1 MLNETFSKKGG
12 DSGKLLCYNANTG
25 KENGGVWVYKEA
37 KWAKQ
42 ILDLQDEEGK
52 WGQFHSLSKSNG
64 DRYTTE
70 MALRRLKRLGFTM
83 EDSCIQRA
91 VAYMTACLRREKE
104 IPDPREKLHDWDI
117 FTDLMLATW
126 IRQFTLDC
134 LEANRVA
141 NTWAKLITESFQSGT
156 YCHESYV
163 ASYLETFGMKPRG
176 GRLVDFVNFYPIA
189 LLPGCLDEDTE
200 SSFLDYILQHETGI
214 YYIYENRLTD
224 LPSRFQHRKTSY
236 YLAALEL
243 LAVYSTAGRKLSF
256 AADWLLSQ
264 RNDRGTWDMGSCV
277 NDKIYFPL
285 SDSWRKRETREAD
298 CTYRITNLLNKIG

>member
-1 MLNETFSKKGG
+1 MQRNFFENKVVTVGNCCAIMQTRG
-12 DSGKLLCYNANTG
+12 Q
-25 KENGGVWVYKEA
+25 ENGGVWVYKEA

-52 WGQFHSLSKSNG
+52 WGQFHSLSKSSG

-70 MALRRLKRLGFTM
+70 MALRRLKRLGYTIA
-83 EDSCIQRA
+83 DPCIQKS
-91 VAYMTACLRREKE
+91 VDYMTACLRGEKE

-134 LEANRVA
+134 PEANRVA

-176 GRLVDFVNFYPIA
+176 GRLVDFVNFYPVA

-224 LPSRFQHRKTSY
+224 LPSQFQHRKTSY
-236 YLAALEL
+236 YLATLEL

-264 RNDRGTWDMGSCV
+264 RNDRGTWDMGSGV

-285 SDSWRKRETREAD
+285 SDNWRKPETREVD
-298 CTYRITNLLNKIG
+298 CTYRITGLLNKIG

>member
-1 MLNETFSKKGG
+1 MFQETRWAREMMSK
-12 DSGKLLCYNANTG
+12 
-25 KENGGVWVYKEA
+25 
-37 KWAKQ
+37 
-42 ILDLQDEEGK
+42 QDWEGK
-52 WGQFHSLSKSNG
+52 WGQFHSLSKSSG

-126 IRQFTLDC
+126 IRQFTFDC
-134 LEANRVA
+134 TEANQIA
-141 NTWAKLITESFQSGT
+141 DKWAQLIAAAFQSGT
-156 YCHESYV
+156 YSQENYT
-163 ASYLETFGMKPRG
+163 AAYLEAFGIKPRG
-176 GRLVDFVNFYPIA
+176 GRLVDFVNFYPVA

-224 LPSRFQHRKTSY
+224 LPSQFQHRKTSY

-243 LAVYSTAGRKLSF
+243 LSAYSTAGRKLSF

-264 RNDRGTWDMGSCV
+264 RNDRGTWDMGSSV

-285 SDSWRKRETREAD
+285 SDNWRKQETREAD
-298 CTYRITNLLNKIG
+298 CTYRIQSFLSKIEPKGDPYETD

>member
-1 MLNETFSKKGG
+1 MQRNFFGNKVVTVGNCCAIMQTRG
-12 DSGKLLCYNANTG
+12 Q
-25 KENGGVWVYKEA
+25 ENGGVWVYKEA

-42 ILDLQDEEGK
+42 ILDLQDKEGK
-52 WGQFHSLSKSNG
+52 WGQFHSLSKPSG

-70 MALRRLKRLGFTM
+70 MALRRLKRLGYTIA
-83 EDSCIQRA
+83 DPCIQKS
-91 VAYMTACLRREKE
+91 VDYMTACLRGEKE

-134 LEANRVA
+134 PEANRVA

-224 LPSRFQHRKTSY
+224 LPSRFQHRKTSH

-264 RNDRGTWDMGSCV
+264 RNDRGTWDMGSGV

-285 SDSWRKRETREAD
+285 SDNWRKPETREVD
-298 CTYRITNLLNKIG
+298 CTYRITGLLNKIG